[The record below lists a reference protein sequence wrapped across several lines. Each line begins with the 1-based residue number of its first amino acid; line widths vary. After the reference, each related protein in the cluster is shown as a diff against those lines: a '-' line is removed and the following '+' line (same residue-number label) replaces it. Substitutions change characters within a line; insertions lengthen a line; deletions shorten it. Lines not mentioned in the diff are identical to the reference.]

1 MYMITEDGVHFYHLS
16 GKDSTLP
23 GTAAT
28 DATAD
33 EAIVNE
39 AREELDIERFNMVP
53 IGTLARE
60 VEHSE
65 TNPDE
70 QEQNS
75 NHVGSMEL
83 RRSTRT
89 SKKTERYN
97 SYQQSKRKPSNSK
110 TAGALKK
117 KNTGAGST
125 TSHVKESDSE
135 IDLSDIDESLLDED
149 LRTKLKKA
157 KDLEQMRL
165 RREKEDSRLR
175 EMGVQLRN
183 SLSAENVRSMVID
196 NLEYFK
202 SIERGQVRSWR
213 RDFYY
218 SGKEGELLY
227 RLISEPFT
235 DEHNDVIHKELRKHF
250 MKNQTI
256 PSRFIDFVL
265 VPEVLLKIYS
275 IFFDVSKSEAEKNLM
290 RQGIYRRSDSNS
302 SDEPFL

>member
-1 MYMITEDGVHFYHLS
+1 
-16 GKDSTLP
+16 
-23 GTAAT
+23 
-28 DATAD
+28 
-33 EAIVNE
+33 
-39 AREELDIERFNMVP
+39 
-53 IGTLARE
+53 
-60 VEHSE
+60 
-65 TNPDE
+65 
-70 QEQNS
+70 
-75 NHVGSMEL
+75 
-83 RRSTRT
+83 
-89 SKKTERYN
+89 
-97 SYQQSKRKPSNSK
+97 
-110 TAGALKK
+110 
-117 KNTGAGST
+117 
-125 TSHVKESDSE
+125 
-135 IDLSDIDESLLDED
+135 
-149 LRTKLKKA
+149 
-157 KDLEQMRL
+157 MRL

-275 IFFDVSKSEAEKNLM
+275 KIKKDAK
-290 RQGIYRRSDSNS
+290 
-302 SDEPFL
+302 